1 MVCLLRHR
9 LKRSIDSLA
18 DRPLDPGWFGL
29 KGVVQHQDDQRWITN
44 GIYAFDDVKMTVTI
58 KVLPVGTLTKNY
70 KAFLDVLHDA

>member
-29 KGVVQHQDDQRWITN
+29 KGV
-44 GIYAFDDVKMTVTI
+44 YAFDDVKMTVTI